1 MNKQNAADFSQ
12 GSVGSR
18 IMAQAIPLSL
28 AEIVQLLYNIVDRI
42 FLGHL
47 PDGNTLALT
56 GVGLIFPVVSIVA
69 AFTSLYSS
77 GGAPIFAMA
86 RGRKDEERALQIQG
100 TVFALLLGSSLAL
113 TALCYL
119 LKRPLLF
126 LFGASEDSF
135 VFADAYLKIY
145 LLGTPFTMLATG
157 MNPFINAQGRPK
169 IGMMTTVIGAVL
181 NLALDPLFIYGFN
194 MGVTGAAVA
203 TVISQAVSCIWVLRF
218 LSGPKSIL
226 PLRRR
231 EARIYPYLLKDILS
245 LGVVGFIMKFTN
257 SLVQIACNKM
267 LSIHGGDLYV
277 GVMTVIN
284 AIRDVFTLP
293 ASGITDGARPVLSYN
308 YGAGQMQR
316 VRAGIRFMSA
326 AAMVYTFCAWL
337 FAMFQPRL
345 LCRIFTPDEAMV
357 EASVRMLRVYFA
369 GFFFQSFQFCGQSVF
384 QSLGWAKYAITFS
397 LLRKVV
403 IVVPLTLLLSIAE
416 TRADVPFTILM
427 EVLIMEFSFYLI
439 NEAGTRIPSQIGST
453 VSIVGA
459 LVLGQA
465 AVSASIISPILVI
478 LVAITGLGNYA
489 APNYGFGLSIVLYR
503 VLFVLAGAA
512 LGLYGV
518 LLMLVALSV
527 RLCGIHSFGVPYLA
541 PVAPKRPHGPDI
553 LLRLSLRR
561 QQHPMY
567 YAQRG
572 SWMKGKRSK

>member
-1 MNKQNAADFSQ
+1 MQKKNTKAGGIPLNKQNAADFSQ

-181 NLALDPLFIYGFN
+181 NLALDPLFIYGFH

-308 YGAGQMQR
+308 YGAGNSERVKKTFKLLLAVCLTYSFLLWGFIELFPQGFARMFSSDAALIGFTAHALRIYCAVLCLFGIQMSCQMAFVSIGSALCSISVAV
-316 VRAGIRFMSA
+316 VRKFVLLLPLIYIMPAFVADKTMG
-326 AAMVYTFCAWL
+326 VYMAEPV
-337 FAMFQPRL
+337 A
-345 LCRIFTPDEAMV
+345 DV
-357 EASVRMLRVYFA
+357 V
-369 GFFFQSFQFCGQSVF
+369 
-384 QSLGWAKYAITFS
+384 AITF
-397 LLRKVV
+397 
-403 IVVPLTLLLSIAE
+403 TSIL
-416 TRADVPFTILM
+416 FTIQFGKAMKKL
-427 EVLIMEFSFYLI
+427 
-439 NEAGTRIPSQIGST
+439 EAQ
-453 VSIVGA
+453 
-459 LVLGQA
+459 
-465 AVSASIISPILVI
+465 
-478 LVAITGLGNYA
+478 
-489 APNYGFGLSIVLYR
+489 
-503 VLFVLAGAA
+503 
-512 LGLYGV
+512 
-518 LLMLVALSV
+518 
-527 RLCGIHSFGVPYLA
+527 
-541 PVAPKRPHGPDI
+541 K
-553 LLRLSLRR
+553 
-561 QQHPMY
+561 
-567 YAQRG
+567 
-572 SWMKGKRSK
+572 KGEAK

>member
-56 GVGLIFPVVSIVA
+56 GVGLIFPVVSIVS

-100 TVFALLLGSSLAL
+100 TVFSLLLGSSLAL
-113 TALCYL
+113 MALCYL

-135 VFADAYLKIY
+135 VYADAYLKIY

-157 MNPFINAQGRPK
+157 LNPFINAQGRPK
-169 IGMMTTVIGAVL
+169 VGMMTTVLGAVM
-181 NLALDPLFIYGFN
+181 NLALDPLFIYVFH

-231 EARIYPYLLKDILS
+231 EARVYPFLLKDILS

-257 SLVQIACNKM
+257 SLVQVACNKM

-284 AIRDVFTLP
+284 SIREVFTLP
-293 ASGITDGARPVLSYN
+293 VYGITDGSRPVLSYN
-308 YGAGQMQR
+308 YGAKKLSR
-316 VRAGIRFMSA
+316 VREGIRFMSA
-326 AAMVYTFCAWL
+326 AAMIYTFAAWVFSML
-337 FAMFQPRL
+337 QPRL
-345 LCRIFTPDEAMV
+345 LCQIFTQDEAMV

-403 IVVPLTLLLSIAE
+403 IVVPLTLILPSVGFGTTGVFLAE
-416 TRADVPFTILM
+416 P
-427 EVLIMEFSFYLI
+427 
-439 NEAGTRIPSQIGST
+439 
-453 VSIVGA
+453 VSNIVGGLA
-459 LVLGQA
+459 CY
-465 AVSASIISPILVI
+465 
-478 LVAITGLGNYA
+478 IT
-489 APNYGFGLSIVLYR
+489 
-503 VLFVLAGAA
+503 
-512 LGLYGV
+512 
-518 LLMLVALSV
+518 MLCTA
-527 RLCGIHSFGVPYLA
+527 Y
-541 PVAPKRPHGPDI
+541 K
-553 LLRLSLRR
+553 
-561 QQHPMY
+561 QM
-567 YAQRG
+567 
-572 SWMKGKRSK
+572 GKE

>member
-1 MNKQNAADFSQ
+1 MNE
-12 GSVGSR
+12 R
-18 IMAQAIPLSL
+18 
-28 AEIVQLLYNIVDRI
+28 Y
-42 FLGHL
+42 

-86 RGRKDEERALQIQG
+86 RGRKEEERALQIQG

-181 NLALDPLFIYGFN
+181 NLVLDPLFIYGFN

-293 ASGITDGARPVLSYN
+293 ASGITEGARPVLSYN
-308 YGAGQMQR
+308 YGAGEAAR
-316 VRAGIRFMSA
+316 PGGDSLHVRRGDGLH
-326 AAMVYTFCAWL
+326 V
-337 FAMFQPRL
+337 
-345 LCRIFTPDEAMV
+345 
-357 EASVRMLRVYFA
+357 LRVAVCDVPAEAALPDLHA
-369 GFFFQSFQFCGQSVF
+369 GRGDGRGQRADAARVFRGLLLPELPVLRPERLPVAGLGEIRHHVFPAAQGVYRCTADLSSAIHFPHGNGRRISCRTRIKCDRWQSVF
-384 QSLGWAKYAITFS
+384 YHNAVYGSAGAEPDGKSVKYAFS
-397 LLRKVV
+397 
-403 IVVPLTLLLSIAE
+403 
-416 TRADVPFTILM
+416 
-427 EVLIMEFSFYLI
+427 
-439 NEAGTRIPSQIGST
+439 
-453 VSIVGA
+453 
-459 LVLGQA
+459 
-465 AVSASIISPILVI
+465 SATIIS
-478 LVAITGLGNYA
+478 
-489 APNYGFGLSIVLYR
+489 
-503 VLFVLAGAA
+503 
-512 LGLYGV
+512 
-518 LLMLVALSV
+518 
-527 RLCGIHSFGVPYLA
+527 
-541 PVAPKRPHGPDI
+541 
-553 LLRLSLRR
+553 
-561 QQHPMY
+561 
-567 YAQRG
+567 
-572 SWMKGKRSK
+572 

>member
-1 MNKQNAADFSQ
+1 MQIIPKLEAFPLNKQNAADFSQ

-56 GVGLIFPVVSIVA
+56 GVGLIFPVVSIVS

-100 TVFALLLGSSLAL
+100 TVFSLLLGSSLAL
-113 TALCYL
+113 MALCYL

-135 VFADAYLKIY
+135 VYADAYLKIY

-157 MNPFINAQGRPK
+157 LNPFINAQGRPK
-169 IGMMTTVIGAVL
+169 VGMMTTVLGAVM
-181 NLALDPLFIYGFN
+181 NLALDPLFIYVFH

-231 EARIYPYLLKDILS
+231 EARVYPFLLKDILS

-257 SLVQIACNKM
+257 SLVQVACNKM

-284 AIRDVFTLP
+284 SIREVFTLP
-293 ASGITDGARPVLSYN
+293 VYGITDGSRPVLSYN
-308 YGAGQMQR
+308 YGAKKLSR
-316 VRAGIRFMSA
+316 VREGIRFMSA
-326 AAMVYTFCAWL
+326 AAMIYTFAAWVFSML
-337 FAMFQPRL
+337 QPRL
-345 LCRIFTPDEAMV
+345 LCQIFTQDEAMV

-403 IVVPLTLLLSIAE
+403 IVVPLTLILPSVGFGTTGVFLAE
-416 TRADVPFTILM
+416 P
-427 EVLIMEFSFYLI
+427 
-439 NEAGTRIPSQIGST
+439 
-453 VSIVGA
+453 VSNIVGGLA
-459 LVLGQA
+459 CY
-465 AVSASIISPILVI
+465 
-478 LVAITGLGNYA
+478 IT
-489 APNYGFGLSIVLYR
+489 
-503 VLFVLAGAA
+503 
-512 LGLYGV
+512 
-518 LLMLVALSV
+518 MLCTA
-527 RLCGIHSFGVPYLA
+527 Y
-541 PVAPKRPHGPDI
+541 K
-553 LLRLSLRR
+553 
-561 QQHPMY
+561 QM
-567 YAQRG
+567 
-572 SWMKGKRSK
+572 GKE